1 MQNPGEEIGVREDSG
16 EQVDRTIQTVGPLT
30 FIK

>member
-1 MQNPGEEIGVREDSG
+1 MQNPGEEIGVREHNG

-30 FIK
+30 FY